1 MNQKIQRYDYLDNIK
16 WFLTIIVI
24 LHHTAG
30 VAGGKPVGYNLPSVA
45 TSMAYQYDLLIVFQ
59 GLNQSY
65 FMSLFFFISAYFI
78 TSSLERKGQRLF
90 IKDKFIRL
98 GSPVLISLVF
108 INPFIGNGF
117 ISNLT
122 DFFKSGNID
131 LGVTWFCWTL
141 IVFSI
146 VYSIFV
152 SNKSQLEK
160 RKNLAFPAVWS
171 IIAFSFLLIPFNYI
185 FLYLQNV
192 GGYNLM
198 GFRSLGNF
206 PAYIAMFFLGIQAY
220 KYQWLDKLSVKHAIV
235 GICMWLLALITVFY
249 LHAINSEYA
258 SSSYLLIRGFTA
270 IGMSMFI
277 LYVFKTFFNNNNYW
291 SKWLSRTAFAAY
303 VFQDIAL
310 YSVAKIYQ
318 PLMTQTPLINFVVVG
333 IPSVII
339 AFALSGVICK
349 TPKLKEIF

>member
-1 MNQKIQRYDYLDNIK
+1 MNQKINRYDYLDNIK
-16 WFLTIIVI
+16 WILTIIVI
-24 LHHTAG
+24 LHHAAG
-30 VAGGKPVGYNLPSVA
+30 VAGGKPVGYNLPSVEP
-45 TSMAYQYDLLIVFQ
+45 SMVYQYDLLLLFQ
-59 GLNQSY
+59 GINQSY
-65 FMSLFFFISAYFI
+65 FMSLFFFISAYFV

-90 IKDKFIRL
+90 INDKFIRL
-98 GSPVLISLVF
+98 GIPVLISLVV
-108 INPFIGNGF
+108 INPFIDNGF
-117 ISNLT
+117 ISNFA
-122 DFFKSGNID
+122 DFFKTGNID

-146 VYSIFV
+146 VYSIV
-152 SNKSQLEK
+152 VNNKAMVEK
-160 RKNLAFPAVWS
+160 RIDSSFPAVW
-171 IIAFSFLLIPFNYI
+171 IIIVFAFILIPLNYI

-206 PAYIAMFFLGIQAY
+206 PAYIAMFYLGIQAY
-220 KYQWLDKLSVKHAIV
+220 KYQWLDKLTVKHASV
-235 GICMWLLALITVFY
+235 GICMWLFALITVFY

-258 SSSYLLIRGFTA
+258 SSSYVLIRGFTA
-270 IGMSMFI
+270 IGMSMFV

-291 SKWLSRTAFAAY
+291 TKRLSRTAFAAY
-303 VFQDIAL
+303 VFQYIAL